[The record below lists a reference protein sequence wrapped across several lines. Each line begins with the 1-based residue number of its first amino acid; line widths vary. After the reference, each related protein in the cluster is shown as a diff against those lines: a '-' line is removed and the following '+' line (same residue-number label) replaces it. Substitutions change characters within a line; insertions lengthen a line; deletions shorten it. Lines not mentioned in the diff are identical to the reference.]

1 MTRKLAG
8 FGLAFA
14 LAELA
19 AAYLPP
25 LASLLTAA
33 LFISLFLFAAF
44 TQRRAARFAL
54 PAVAGLL
61 AGLVWSAAYQLA
73 VVKPAQS
80 LAGQTYACTAIV
92 QPDAETSWQPG
103 NVRATLLITQ
113 LDGRKTSLKVYCT
126 DLPYSEAGNIITGQF
141 QLQPLRA
148 DSYRMS
154 RYAKG
159 TWLGASY
166 QADYIWQGT
175 SDALPYRLY
184 HLRQAFAKRLT
195 TYLPQNL
202 AGVEAAML
210 LGEKSELTD
219 EWSDTF
225 RTAGIAHL
233 LAVSG
238 LHVALLCGLFAMG
251 QGRRSRFSV
260 PRVLLQITV
269 LLLYMGLTGLPFSVF
284 RAGVMFLI
292 MLVGSLLLQPPDS
305 LTALALAAII
315 IGVQQP
321 FAPCDIGFQL
331 SVCGVLGVL
340 AASALAKRQTQF
352 VQVRYAA
359 RHNQRRQTAL
369 PLPLAIVLRA
379 VDAVQTAVLATLAT
393 LPVLLLH
400 GMAASGAAVPANLL
414 VVWLLGPAL
423 RLGILALVLS
433 FVPVLDPL
441 FHGASLLLGIVL
453 RLMTTLAA
461 WCAALPVA
469 HIALP
474 VRYTLWVLAVFAVLA
489 ALFWRTRQLRRFVP
503 VGFVCAV
510 AAVMLGST
518 MQRDVVRLAMVGTA
532 GNGCVVAV
540 QNNRAVVLYRG
551 SAANGRAV
559 QQYLTQNGAPELAAV
574 IDLRTEPG
582 EMPLQAAQ
590 LLTIADLPQSL
601 THLQLLDTVEVDL
614 LHTNAA
620 ALAVLD
626 VGGWHAAASAGKL
639 ILAGMAV
646 SSVCSAIGNFA
657 IYIVNNK
664 NATSEIMFWT
674 MGSLAG
680 AKWQRV
686 GVLLPVVFIGTL
698 IFWSQFRNL
707 NLMLLGDEASITL
720 GTDLHRARNLYMILS
735 SLMVGFAVYAAGTI
749 GFVGL
754 IVPHAVRMIFGTDHR
769 RLVPL
774 CALVGAIF
782 LIWADVGCRVILKNS
797 EMPIGIL
804 VSIIGAPC
812 FIYLMVRRS
821 YGFGG
826 GRG

>member
-126 DLPYSEAGNIITGQF
+126 DLPYSEAGDTITGQF

-195 TYLPQNL
+195 AYLPQNL

-359 RHNQRRQTAL
+359 RHNQRRKTAL
-369 PLPLAIVLRA
+369 PLPLAIVLRV

-414 VVWLLGPAL
+414 VVWLLA
-423 RLGILALVLS
+423 RRWLGILALVLLCAGAGPA
-433 FVPVLDPL
+433 VPR
-441 FHGASLLLGIVL
+441 GKS
-453 RLMTTLAA
+453 AA
-461 WCAALPVA
+461 WHCAAPDD
-469 HIALP
+469 HP
-474 VRYTLWVLAVFAVLA
+474 
-489 ALFWRTRQLRRFVP
+489 
-503 VGFVCAV
+503 G
-510 AAVMLGST
+510 
-518 MQRDVVRLAMVGTA
+518 RLV
-532 GNGCVVAV
+532 
-540 QNNRAVVLYRG
+540 RG
-551 SAANGRAV
+551 SSGGPHCPAGAV
-559 QQYLTQNGAPELAAV
+559 YFVGAGCFCCAGGAFLAY
-574 IDLRTEPG
+574 P
-582 EMPLQAAQ
+582 
-590 LLTIADLPQSL
+590 
-601 THLQLLDTVEVDL
+601 
-614 LHTNAA
+614 AA
-620 ALAVLD
+620 A
-626 VGGWHAAASAGKL
+626 
-639 ILAGMAV
+639 
-646 SSVCSAIGNFA
+646 
-657 IYIVNNK
+657 
-664 NATSEIMFWT
+664 
-674 MGSLAG
+674 
-680 AKWQRV
+680 
-686 GVLLPVVFIGTL
+686 
-698 IFWSQFRNL
+698 
-707 NLMLLGDEASITL
+707 
-720 GTDLHRARNLYMILS
+720 
-735 SLMVGFAVYAAGTI
+735 
-749 GFVGL
+749 
-754 IVPHAVRMIFGTDHR
+754 
-769 RLVPL
+769 PL
-774 CALVGAIF
+774 CARWLCVRSGSRYVGRHHAARCGTPGHGGHRGQW
-782 LIWADVGCRVILKNS
+782 LR
-797 EMPIGIL
+797 
-804 VSIIGAPC
+804 
-812 FIYLMVRRS
+812 
-821 YGFGG
+821 GG
-826 GRG
+826 GAE

>member
-54 PAVAGLL
+54 PAVAALL

-103 NVRATLLITQ
+103 NVRATLLITR

-126 DLPYSEAGNIITGQF
+126 DLPYSEAGDIITGQF

-359 RHNQRRQTAL
+359 RHNQRRQNAL

-400 GMAASGAAVPANLL
+400 GMAWQPVVPQCPPTCWWCGCLARRCGWGSWRWCFPLCRC
-414 VVWLLGPAL
+414 WTRCSTGQACC
-423 RLGILALVLS
+423 LALC
-433 FVPVLDPL
+433 
-441 FHGASLLLGIVL
+441 
-453 RLMTTLAA
+453 
-461 WCAALPVA
+461 CA
-469 HIALP
+469 
-474 VRYTLWVLAVFAVLA
+474 
-489 ALFWRTRQLRRFVP
+489 
-503 VGFVCAV
+503 
-510 AAVMLGST
+510 
-518 MQRDVVRLAMVGTA
+518 
-532 GNGCVVAV
+532 
-540 QNNRAVVLYRG
+540 
-551 SAANGRAV
+551 
-559 QQYLTQNGAPELAAV
+559 
-574 IDLRTEPG
+574 
-582 EMPLQAAQ
+582 
-590 LLTIADLPQSL
+590 
-601 THLQLLDTVEVDL
+601 
-614 LHTNAA
+614 
-620 ALAVLD
+620 
-626 VGGWHAAASAGKL
+626 
-639 ILAGMAV
+639 
-646 SSVCSAIGNFA
+646 
-657 IYIVNNK
+657 
-664 NATSEIMFWT
+664 
-674 MGSLAG
+674 
-680 AKWQRV
+680 
-686 GVLLPVVFIGTL
+686 
-698 IFWSQFRNL
+698 
-707 NLMLLGDEASITL
+707 
-720 GTDLHRARNLYMILS
+720 
-735 SLMVGFAVYAAGTI
+735 
-749 GFVGL
+749 
-754 IVPHAVRMIFGTDHR
+754 
-769 RLVPL
+769 
-774 CALVGAIF
+774 
-782 LIWADVGCRVILKNS
+782 
-797 EMPIGIL
+797 
-804 VSIIGAPC
+804 
-812 FIYLMVRRS
+812 
-821 YGFGG
+821 
-826 GRG
+826 

>member
-103 NVRATLLITQ
+103 NVRATLLITR

-126 DLPYSEAGNIITGQF
+126 DLPYSEAGDIITGQF

-233 LAVSG
+233 LSVSG

-260 PRVLLQITV
+260 PLVLLQIAV

-379 VDAVQTAVLATLAT
+379 VDAVQAAVLATLAT

-400 GMAASGAAVPANLL
+400 GMAASGAAVP
-414 VVWLLGPAL
+414 
-423 RLGILALVLS
+423 
-433 FVPVLDPL
+433 
-441 FHGASLLLGIVL
+441 
-453 RLMTTLAA
+453 
-461 WCAALPVA
+461 
-469 HIALP
+469 
-474 VRYTLWVLAVFAVLA
+474 
-489 ALFWRTRQLRRFVP
+489 

-510 AAVMLGST
+510 AAVMLGGT

-590 LLTIADLPQSL
+590 LLTIADLPQGL

-639 ILAGMAV
+639 ILADPVAV
-646 SSVCSAIGNFA
+646 DLYCAGGSCPEAIQAKAILCNQQTPKWLSKAGDTPVYYDAETPTAVVRPGKSVV
-657 IYIVNNK
+657 YEEVQP
-664 NATSEIMFWT
+664 
-674 MGSLAG
+674 LAV
-680 AKWQRV
+680 Q
-686 GVLLPVVFIGTL
+686 
-698 IFWSQFRNL
+698 
-707 NLMLLGDEASITL
+707 
-720 GTDLHRARNLYMILS
+720 
-735 SLMVGFAVYAAGTI
+735 
-749 GFVGL
+749 
-754 IVPHAVRMIFGTDHR
+754 
-769 RLVPL
+769 
-774 CALVGAIF
+774 
-782 LIWADVGCRVILKNS
+782 
-797 EMPIGIL
+797 
-804 VSIIGAPC
+804 
-812 FIYLMVRRS
+812 
-821 YGFGG
+821 
-826 GRG
+826 

>member
-126 DLPYSEAGNIITGQF
+126 DLPYSEAGDIITGQF

-166 QADYIWQGT
+166 QADYIWQET

-195 TYLPQNL
+195 TYLPQHL

-369 PLPLAIVLRA
+369 P
-379 VDAVQTAVLATLAT
+379 
-393 LPVLLLH
+393 
-400 GMAASGAAVPANLL
+400 
-414 VVWLLGPAL
+414 
-423 RLGILALVLS
+423 
-433 FVPVLDPL
+433 
-441 FHGASLLLGIVL
+441 
-453 RLMTTLAA
+453 
-461 WCAALPVA
+461 
-469 HIALP
+469 

-510 AAVMLGST
+510 AAVMLGGT

-590 LLTIADLPQSL
+590 LLTIADLPQGL

-639 ILAGMAV
+639 ILADPVAV
-646 SSVCSAIGNFA
+646 DLYCAGGSCPEAIQAKAILCNQQTPKWLFKAGDTPVYYDAETPTAVVRPGKSVV
-657 IYIVNNK
+657 YEEVQP
-664 NATSEIMFWT
+664 
-674 MGSLAG
+674 LAV
-680 AKWQRV
+680 Q
-686 GVLLPVVFIGTL
+686 
-698 IFWSQFRNL
+698 
-707 NLMLLGDEASITL
+707 
-720 GTDLHRARNLYMILS
+720 
-735 SLMVGFAVYAAGTI
+735 
-749 GFVGL
+749 
-754 IVPHAVRMIFGTDHR
+754 
-769 RLVPL
+769 
-774 CALVGAIF
+774 
-782 LIWADVGCRVILKNS
+782 
-797 EMPIGIL
+797 
-804 VSIIGAPC
+804 
-812 FIYLMVRRS
+812 
-821 YGFGG
+821 
-826 GRG
+826 

>member
-126 DLPYSEAGNIITGQF
+126 DLPYSEAGDIITGQF

-260 PRVLLQITV
+260 PRVLLQITT

-379 VDAVQTAVLATLAT
+379 VDAVQAAVLATLAT

-414 VVWLLGPAL
+414 VVW
-423 RLGILALVLS
+423 
-433 FVPVLDPL
+433 
-441 FHGASLLLGIVL
+441 LLGIVL

-510 AAVMLGST
+510 AAVMLGGT

-582 EMPLQAAQ
+582 EMPLQTAQ
-590 LLTIADLPQSL
+590 LLTIADLPQGL

-614 LHTNAA
+614 LHTNVA

-639 ILAGMAV
+639 ILADPVAV
-646 SSVCSAIGNFA
+646 DLYCAGGSCPEAIQAKAILCNQQTPKWLSKAGDTPVYYDAETPTAVVRPGKSVV
-657 IYIVNNK
+657 YEEVQP
-664 NATSEIMFWT
+664 
-674 MGSLAG
+674 LAV
-680 AKWQRV
+680 Q
-686 GVLLPVVFIGTL
+686 
-698 IFWSQFRNL
+698 
-707 NLMLLGDEASITL
+707 
-720 GTDLHRARNLYMILS
+720 
-735 SLMVGFAVYAAGTI
+735 
-749 GFVGL
+749 
-754 IVPHAVRMIFGTDHR
+754 
-769 RLVPL
+769 
-774 CALVGAIF
+774 
-782 LIWADVGCRVILKNS
+782 
-797 EMPIGIL
+797 
-804 VSIIGAPC
+804 
-812 FIYLMVRRS
+812 
-821 YGFGG
+821 
-826 GRG
+826 

>member
-103 NVRATLLITQ
+103 NVRATLLITR

-126 DLPYSEAGNIITGQF
+126 DLPYSEAGDIITGQF

-400 GMAASGAAVPANLL
+400 GMAASGAAVPANRGVAAWPGAAAGDSGAGAFLCAGA
-414 VVWLLGPAL
+414 GPA
-423 RLGILALVLS
+423 
-433 FVPVLDPL
+433 VPRGKPV
-441 FHGASLLLGIVL
+441 
-453 RLMTTLAA
+453 A
-461 WCAALPVA
+461 WHCAAPDD
-469 HIALP
+469 HP
-474 VRYTLWVLAVFAVLA
+474 
-489 ALFWRTRQLRRFVP
+489 
-503 VGFVCAV
+503 G
-510 AAVMLGST
+510 
-518 MQRDVVRLAMVGTA
+518 RLV
-532 GNGCVVAV
+532 
-540 QNNRAVVLYRG
+540 RG
-551 SAANGRAV
+551 SSGGPHCPAGAV
-559 QQYLTQNGAPELAAV
+559 YFVGAGCFCCAGGALLAH
-574 IDLRTEPG
+574 P
-582 EMPLQAAQ
+582 
-590 LLTIADLPQSL
+590 
-601 THLQLLDTVEVDL
+601 
-614 LHTNAA
+614 AA
-620 ALAVLD
+620 A
-626 VGGWHAAASAGKL
+626 
-639 ILAGMAV
+639 
-646 SSVCSAIGNFA
+646 
-657 IYIVNNK
+657 
-664 NATSEIMFWT
+664 
-674 MGSLAG
+674 
-680 AKWQRV
+680 
-686 GVLLPVVFIGTL
+686 
-698 IFWSQFRNL
+698 
-707 NLMLLGDEASITL
+707 
-720 GTDLHRARNLYMILS
+720 
-735 SLMVGFAVYAAGTI
+735 
-749 GFVGL
+749 
-754 IVPHAVRMIFGTDHR
+754 
-769 RLVPL
+769 PL
-774 CALVGAIF
+774 CARWLCVRSGSRYVGQHHAARCGTPGHGGHRGQW
-782 LIWADVGCRVILKNS
+782 LR
-797 EMPIGIL
+797 
-804 VSIIGAPC
+804 
-812 FIYLMVRRS
+812 
-821 YGFGG
+821 GG
-826 GRG
+826 GAE

>member
-103 NVRATLLITQ
+103 NVRATLLITR

-126 DLPYSEAGNIITGQF
+126 DLPYSEAGDIITGQF
-141 QLQPLRA
+141 QLQPLRE

-352 VQVRYAA
+352 V
-359 RHNQRRQTAL
+359 
-369 PLPLAIVLRA
+369 
-379 VDAVQTAVLATLAT
+379 
-393 LPVLLLH
+393 
-400 GMAASGAAVPANLL
+400 
-414 VVWLLGPAL
+414 
-423 RLGILALVLS
+423 
-433 FVPVLDPL
+433 PVLDPL

-510 AAVMLGST
+510 AAVMLGGT

-582 EMPLQAAQ
+582 EMPLQTAQ
-590 LLTIADLPQSL
+590 LLTIADLPQGL

-639 ILAGMAV
+639 ILAEPVAV
-646 SSVCSAIGNFA
+646 DLYCAGGSCPEAIQAKAILCNQQTPKWLSKAGDTPVYYDAETPTAVVRPGKSVV
-657 IYIVNNK
+657 YEEVQP
-664 NATSEIMFWT
+664 
-674 MGSLAG
+674 LAV
-680 AKWQRV
+680 Q
-686 GVLLPVVFIGTL
+686 
-698 IFWSQFRNL
+698 
-707 NLMLLGDEASITL
+707 
-720 GTDLHRARNLYMILS
+720 
-735 SLMVGFAVYAAGTI
+735 
-749 GFVGL
+749 
-754 IVPHAVRMIFGTDHR
+754 
-769 RLVPL
+769 
-774 CALVGAIF
+774 
-782 LIWADVGCRVILKNS
+782 
-797 EMPIGIL
+797 
-804 VSIIGAPC
+804 
-812 FIYLMVRRS
+812 
-821 YGFGG
+821 
-826 GRG
+826 

>member
-1 MTRKLAG
+1 
-8 FGLAFA
+8 
-14 LAELA
+14 
-19 AAYLPP
+19 
-25 LASLLTAA
+25 
-33 LFISLFLFAAF
+33 
-44 TQRRAARFAL
+44 
-54 PAVAGLL
+54 
-61 AGLVWSAAYQLA
+61 
-73 VVKPAQS
+73 
-80 LAGQTYACTAIV
+80 
-92 QPDAETSWQPG
+92 
-103 NVRATLLITQ
+103 
-113 LDGRKTSLKVYCT
+113 
-126 DLPYSEAGNIITGQF
+126 
-141 QLQPLRA
+141 
-148 DSYRMS
+148 MS

-166 QADYIWQGT
+166 QADYIWQET

-195 TYLPQNL
+195 TYLPKKL

-400 GMAASGAAVPANLL
+400 GMA
-414 VVWLLGPAL
+414 
-423 RLGILALVLS
+423 
-433 FVPVLDPL
+433 
-441 FHGASLLLGIVL
+441 SLLLGIVL

-510 AAVMLGST
+510 AAVMLGGT

-551 SAANGRAV
+551 SAVNGRAV

-582 EMPLQAAQ
+582 EMPLQTAQ
-590 LLTIADLPQSL
+590 LLTIADLPQGL

-614 LHTNAA
+614 LHANAA

-639 ILAGMAV
+639 ILADPVAV
-646 SSVCSAIGNFA
+646 DLYCAGGSYPEAIQAKAILCNQQTPKWLSKAGDTPVYYDAETPTAVVRPGKSVV
-657 IYIVNNK
+657 YEEVQP
-664 NATSEIMFWT
+664 
-674 MGSLAG
+674 LAV
-680 AKWQRV
+680 Q
-686 GVLLPVVFIGTL
+686 
-698 IFWSQFRNL
+698 
-707 NLMLLGDEASITL
+707 
-720 GTDLHRARNLYMILS
+720 
-735 SLMVGFAVYAAGTI
+735 
-749 GFVGL
+749 
-754 IVPHAVRMIFGTDHR
+754 
-769 RLVPL
+769 
-774 CALVGAIF
+774 
-782 LIWADVGCRVILKNS
+782 
-797 EMPIGIL
+797 
-804 VSIIGAPC
+804 
-812 FIYLMVRRS
+812 
-821 YGFGG
+821 
-826 GRG
+826 

>member
-103 NVRATLLITQ
+103 NVRATLLITR

-126 DLPYSEAGNIITGQF
+126 DLPYSEAGDIITGQF

-233 LAVSG
+233 LSVSG

-260 PRVLLQITV
+260 PLVLLQIAV

-292 MLVGSLLLQPPDS
+292 MLVGSLLL
-305 LTALALAAII
+305 
-315 IGVQQP
+315 
-321 FAPCDIGFQL
+321 
-331 SVCGVLGVL
+331 
-340 AASALAKRQTQF
+340 
-352 VQVRYAA
+352 
-359 RHNQRRQTAL
+359 
-369 PLPLAIVLRA
+369 
-379 VDAVQTAVLATLAT
+379 
-393 LPVLLLH
+393 
-400 GMAASGAAVPANLL
+400 
-414 VVWLLGPAL
+414 
-423 RLGILALVLS
+423 
-433 FVPVLDPL
+433 
-441 FHGASLLLGIVL
+441 
-453 RLMTTLAA
+453 
-461 WCAALPVA
+461 
-469 HIALP
+469 
-474 VRYTLWVLAVFAVLA
+474 
-489 ALFWRTRQLRRFVP
+489 
-503 VGFVCAV
+503 
-510 AAVMLGST
+510 
-518 MQRDVVRLAMVGTA
+518 
-532 GNGCVVAV
+532 
-540 QNNRAVVLYRG
+540 
-551 SAANGRAV
+551 
-559 QQYLTQNGAPELAAV
+559 
-574 IDLRTEPG
+574 
-582 EMPLQAAQ
+582 
-590 LLTIADLPQSL
+590 
-601 THLQLLDTVEVDL
+601 
-614 LHTNAA
+614 
-620 ALAVLD
+620 
-626 VGGWHAAASAGKL
+626 
-639 ILAGMAV
+639 
-646 SSVCSAIGNFA
+646 
-657 IYIVNNK
+657 
-664 NATSEIMFWT
+664 
-674 MGSLAG
+674 
-680 AKWQRV
+680 
-686 GVLLPVVFIGTL
+686 
-698 IFWSQFRNL
+698 
-707 NLMLLGDEASITL
+707 
-720 GTDLHRARNLYMILS
+720 
-735 SLMVGFAVYAAGTI
+735 
-749 GFVGL
+749 
-754 IVPHAVRMIFGTDHR
+754 
-769 RLVPL
+769 
-774 CALVGAIF
+774 
-782 LIWADVGCRVILKNS
+782 
-797 EMPIGIL
+797 
-804 VSIIGAPC
+804 
-812 FIYLMVRRS
+812 
-821 YGFGG
+821 
-826 GRG
+826 

>member
-103 NVRATLLITQ
+103 NVRATLLITR

-126 DLPYSEAGNIITGQF
+126 DLPYSEAGDIITGQF

-148 DSYRMS
+148 DSYRIS

-305 LTALALAAII
+305 LTALTLAAII

-379 VDAVQTAVLATLAT
+379 VDAVQAAVLATLAT

-414 VVWLLGPAL
+414 VVW
-423 RLGILALVLS
+423 
-433 FVPVLDPL
+433 
-441 FHGASLLLGIVL
+441 LLGIVL

-510 AAVMLGST
+510 AAVMLGGT

-551 SAANGRAV
+551 SAVNGRAV

-590 LLTIADLPQSL
+590 LLTIADLPQGL

-639 ILAGMAV
+639 ILADPVAV
-646 SSVCSAIGNFA
+646 DLYCAGGSCPEAIQAKAILCNQQTPKWLSKAGDTPVYYDAETPTAVVRPGKSVV
-657 IYIVNNK
+657 YEEVQP
-664 NATSEIMFWT
+664 
-674 MGSLAG
+674 LAV
-680 AKWQRV
+680 Q
-686 GVLLPVVFIGTL
+686 
-698 IFWSQFRNL
+698 
-707 NLMLLGDEASITL
+707 
-720 GTDLHRARNLYMILS
+720 
-735 SLMVGFAVYAAGTI
+735 
-749 GFVGL
+749 
-754 IVPHAVRMIFGTDHR
+754 
-769 RLVPL
+769 
-774 CALVGAIF
+774 
-782 LIWADVGCRVILKNS
+782 
-797 EMPIGIL
+797 
-804 VSIIGAPC
+804 
-812 FIYLMVRRS
+812 
-821 YGFGG
+821 
-826 GRG
+826 

>member
-103 NVRATLLITQ
+103 NVRATLLITR
-113 LDGRKTSLKVYCT
+113 LDDRKTSLKVYCT
-126 DLPYSEAGNIITGQF
+126 DLPYSEAGDIITGQF

-148 DSYRMS
+148 GSYRMS

-292 MLVGSLLLQPPDS
+292 MLVGSLLLQPSDS

-321 FAPCDIGFQL
+321 FARVI
-331 SVCGVLGVL
+331 S
-340 AASALAKRQTQF
+340 AS
-352 VQVRYAA
+352 
-359 RHNQRRQTAL
+359 
-369 PLPLAIVLRA
+369 
-379 VDAVQTAVLATLAT
+379 
-393 LPVLLLH
+393 
-400 GMAASGAAVPANLL
+400 
-414 VVWLLGPAL
+414 
-423 RLGILALVLS
+423 S
-433 FVPVLDPL
+433 FPSA
-441 FHGASLLLGIVL
+441 GYWAC
-453 RLMTTLAA
+453 
-461 WCAALPVA
+461 W
-469 HIALP
+469 
-474 VRYTLWVLAVFAVLA
+474 
-489 ALFWRTRQLRRFVP
+489 QLRRWP
-503 VGFVCAV
+503 NGKHSLCRCAMRP
-510 AAVMLGST
+510 AITKGGKPPC
-518 MQRDVVRLAMVGTA
+518 R
-532 GNGCVVAV
+532 C
-540 QNNRAVVLYRG
+540 
-551 SAANGRAV
+551 
-559 QQYLTQNGAPELAAV
+559 
-574 IDLRTEPG
+574 
-582 EMPLQAAQ
+582 PL
-590 LLTIADLPQSL
+590 PS
-601 THLQLLDTVEVDL
+601 
-614 LHTNAA
+614 
-620 ALAVLD
+620 
-626 VGGWHAAASAGKL
+626 
-639 ILAGMAV
+639 
-646 SSVCSAIGNFA
+646 CSARWMPCRLR
-657 IYIVNNK
+657 Y
-664 NATSEIMFWT
+664 W
-674 MGSLAG
+674 LL
-680 AKWQRV
+680 WQPYRSCCCTAWQ
-686 GVLLPVVFIGTL
+686 PVVPQCPPTCWWCGCL
-698 IFWSQFRNL
+698 ARRCGWGFWRWCF
-707 NLMLLGDEASITL
+707 
-720 GTDLHRARNLYMILS
+720 
-735 SLMVGFAVYAAGTI
+735 
-749 GFVGL
+749 
-754 IVPHAVRMIFGTDHR
+754 
-769 RLVPL
+769 PL
-774 CALVGAIF
+774 CRCWTRCSTGQACCLALCCA
-782 LIWADVGCRVILKNS
+782 
-797 EMPIGIL
+797 
-804 VSIIGAPC
+804 
-812 FIYLMVRRS
+812 
-821 YGFGG
+821 
-826 GRG
+826 

>member
-1 MTRKLAG
+1 M
-8 FGLAFA
+8 
-14 LAELA
+14 
-19 AAYLPP
+19 
-25 LASLLTAA
+25 ASLLTAA

-103 NVRATLLITQ
+103 NVRATLLITR

-126 DLPYSEAGNIITGQF
+126 DLPYSEAGDIITGQF

-148 DSYRMS
+148 DSY
-154 RYAKG
+154 
-159 TWLGASY
+159 
-166 QADYIWQGT
+166 
-175 SDALPYRLY
+175 
-184 HLRQAFAKRLT
+184 RLT

-369 PLPLAIVLRA
+369 PLLLAIVLRA
-379 VDAVQTAVLATLAT
+379 VDAVQAAVLATLAT

-510 AAVMLGST
+510 AAVMLGGT

-582 EMPLQAAQ
+582 EMPLQTAQ
-590 LLTIADLPQSL
+590 LLTIADLPQGL

-620 ALAVLD
+620 ALAVLE

-639 ILAGMAV
+639 ILAEPVAV
-646 SSVCSAIGNFA
+646 DLYCAGGSCPEAIQAKAILCNQQTPKWLSKAGDTPVYYDAETPTAVVRPGKSVV
-657 IYIVNNK
+657 YEEVQP
-664 NATSEIMFWT
+664 
-674 MGSLAG
+674 LAV
-680 AKWQRV
+680 Q
-686 GVLLPVVFIGTL
+686 
-698 IFWSQFRNL
+698 
-707 NLMLLGDEASITL
+707 
-720 GTDLHRARNLYMILS
+720 
-735 SLMVGFAVYAAGTI
+735 
-749 GFVGL
+749 
-754 IVPHAVRMIFGTDHR
+754 
-769 RLVPL
+769 
-774 CALVGAIF
+774 
-782 LIWADVGCRVILKNS
+782 
-797 EMPIGIL
+797 
-804 VSIIGAPC
+804 
-812 FIYLMVRRS
+812 
-821 YGFGG
+821 
-826 GRG
+826 

>member
-126 DLPYSEAGNIITGQF
+126 DLPYSEAGDIITGQF

-379 VDAVQTAVLATLAT
+379 VDAVQAAVLATLAT

-461 WCAALPVA
+461 WCADLPAA

-489 ALFWRTRQLRRFVP
+489 A
-503 VGFVCAV
+503 
-510 AAVMLGST
+510 VMLGGT

-590 LLTIADLPQSL
+590 LLTIADLPQGL

-639 ILAGMAV
+639 ILAEPVEVDLYCAGGSCPEAIQAKAILCNQQTPKWLSKVGDTPVYYDAETPTAV
-646 SSVCSAIGNFA
+646 VRPGKSVV
-657 IYIVNNK
+657 YEEVQP
-664 NATSEIMFWT
+664 
-674 MGSLAG
+674 LAV
-680 AKWQRV
+680 Q
-686 GVLLPVVFIGTL
+686 
-698 IFWSQFRNL
+698 
-707 NLMLLGDEASITL
+707 
-720 GTDLHRARNLYMILS
+720 
-735 SLMVGFAVYAAGTI
+735 
-749 GFVGL
+749 
-754 IVPHAVRMIFGTDHR
+754 
-769 RLVPL
+769 
-774 CALVGAIF
+774 
-782 LIWADVGCRVILKNS
+782 
-797 EMPIGIL
+797 
-804 VSIIGAPC
+804 
-812 FIYLMVRRS
+812 
-821 YGFGG
+821 
-826 GRG
+826 

>member
-103 NVRATLLITQ
+103 NVRATLLITR

-126 DLPYSEAGNIITGQF
+126 DLPYSEAGDIITGQF
-141 QLQPLRA
+141 QLQPLRE

-331 SVCGVLGVL
+331 SVCASAGILLFYEPLRHALARLGKIPPRICEGCALSTAAQVLVLPIILYNFHSFPLYFIPANLIVVPLLEWVIIGGLL
-340 AASALAKRQTQF
+340 AALSSFL
-352 VQVRYAA
+352 
-359 RHNQRRQTAL
+359 L
-369 PLPLAIVLRA
+369 LPLAGGILQFA
-379 VDAVQTAVLATLAT
+379 DYFLWA
-393 LPVLLLH
+393 
-400 GMAASGAAVPANLL
+400 
-414 VVWLLGPAL
+414 AL
-423 RLGILALVLS
+423 RLNGFISSLPEASFEAGSLSLAEGILYYIGVAVFCFKRKWERKGQYLLAGII
-433 FVPVLDPL
+433 FA
-441 FHGASLLLGIVL
+441 GAILLLAEWAVRWETVLLAPDLGADTGTVLISGDAKIV
-453 RLMTTLAA
+453 
-461 WCAALPVA
+461 
-469 HIALP
+469 
-474 VRYTLWVLAVFAVLA
+474 YYKSSGK
-489 ALFWRTRQLRRFVP
+489 RTR
-503 VGFVCAV
+503 
-510 AAVMLGST
+510 
-518 MQRDVVRLAMVGTA
+518 
-532 GNGCVVAV
+532 
-540 QNNRAVVLYRG
+540 
-551 SAANGRAV
+551 
-559 QQYLTQNGAPELAAV
+559 
-574 IDLRTEPG
+574 
-582 EMPLQAAQ
+582 
-590 LLTIADLPQSL
+590 
-601 THLQLLDTVEVDL
+601 
-614 LHTNAA
+614 
-620 ALAVLD
+620 
-626 VGGWHAAASAGKL
+626 
-639 ILAGMAV
+639 
-646 SSVCSAIGNFA
+646 
-657 IYIVNNK
+657 
-664 NATSEIMFWT
+664 
-674 MGSLAG
+674 
-680 AKWQRV
+680 
-686 GVLLPVVFIGTL
+686 
-698 IFWSQFRNL
+698 
-707 NLMLLGDEASITL
+707 
-720 GTDLHRARNLYMILS
+720 
-735 SLMVGFAVYAAGTI
+735 I
-749 GFVGL
+749 GFNL
-754 IVPHAVRMIFGTDHR
+754 RVPWNF
-769 RLVPL
+769 
-774 CALVGAIF
+774 
-782 LIWADVGCRVILKNS
+782 
-797 EMPIGIL
+797 
-804 VSIIGAPC
+804 
-812 FIYLMVRRS
+812 
-821 YGFGG
+821 
-826 GRG
+826 

>member
-61 AGLVWSAAYQLA
+61 AGLVWSAAYQLV

-103 NVRATLLITQ
+103 NVRATLLITR

-126 DLPYSEAGNIITGQF
+126 DLPYSEAGDIITGQF

-195 TYLPQNL
+195 TYLPKKL

-321 FAPCDIGFQL
+321 FAPCDIGLQL

-453 RLMTTLAA
+453 RLMT
-461 WCAALPVA
+461 
-469 HIALP
+469 
-474 VRYTLWVLAVFAVLA
+474 
-489 ALFWRTRQLRRFVP
+489 RQLRRFVP

-510 AAVMLGST
+510 AAVMLGGT

-590 LLTIADLPQSL
+590 LLTIADLPQGL

-639 ILAGMAV
+639 ILADPVAV
-646 SSVCSAIGNFA
+646 DLYCAGGSCPEAIQAKAILCNQQTPKWLSKAGDTPVYYDAETPTAVVRPGKSVV
-657 IYIVNNK
+657 YEEVQP
-664 NATSEIMFWT
+664 
-674 MGSLAG
+674 LAV
-680 AKWQRV
+680 Q
-686 GVLLPVVFIGTL
+686 
-698 IFWSQFRNL
+698 
-707 NLMLLGDEASITL
+707 
-720 GTDLHRARNLYMILS
+720 
-735 SLMVGFAVYAAGTI
+735 
-749 GFVGL
+749 
-754 IVPHAVRMIFGTDHR
+754 
-769 RLVPL
+769 
-774 CALVGAIF
+774 
-782 LIWADVGCRVILKNS
+782 
-797 EMPIGIL
+797 
-804 VSIIGAPC
+804 
-812 FIYLMVRRS
+812 
-821 YGFGG
+821 
-826 GRG
+826 